1 MYNTITAAGY
11 LVSDPEIRSFGDNQV
26 CHIRMC
32 ASSDRAKEKCF
43 IDVELWG
50 KQADIAK
57 QYLTKGRSIL
67 ITGELKFSSW
77 EHDGKKYSKNFIRG
91 NEFTF
96 LPTGGKKEDAESP
109 NQENSQSKSNSS
121 SEEIPF

>member
-1 MYNTITAAGY
+1 MYNTITTAGY
-11 LVSDPEIRSFGDNQV
+11 LVSDPEIKSFNDNKV

-32 ASSDRAKEKCF
+32 VSNDRAKEKCF

-67 ITGELKFSSW
+67 LTGELKYSSW
-77 EHDGKKYSKNFIRG
+77 EHEGKKYSKNFIRG

-96 LPTGGKKEDAESP
+96 LPSGNKDSEGQKSQQNEQKEEVD
-109 NQENSQSKSNSS
+109 
-121 SEEIPF
+121 IPF